1 MMTIAKIML
10 EDDDENE
17 DNDSDTEVGWQHKGR
32 PVSIEAGHQHTLRQ
46 GGGVEESDKSSI
58 GDLS

>member
-1 MMTIAKIML
+1 MTITKMML

-17 DNDSDTEVGWQHKGR
+17 DNDNDTEVGWPHKGR
-32 PVSIEAGHQHTLRQ
+32 PVSIEAGHKHTFRQ
-46 GGGVEESDKSSI
+46 GGGVEERDKSFI